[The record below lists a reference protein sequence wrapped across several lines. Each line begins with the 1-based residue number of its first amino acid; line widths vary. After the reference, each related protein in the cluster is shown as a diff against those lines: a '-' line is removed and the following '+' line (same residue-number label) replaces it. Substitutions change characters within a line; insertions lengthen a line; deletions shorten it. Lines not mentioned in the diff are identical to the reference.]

1 MLPRGTPF
9 FIRLSLNDL
18 EALSTHWFFSKN
30 ILGEDWSASQRS
42 LHNEPIFR
50 LLLKVA
56 VKGTQQC
63 EFLNFCGDYSPMSVT
78 ILCMQGVWSHALL
91 LAEMLEYR
99 TPPAAFYDF
108 LPVLLT
114 VAYNGHSQSCICRQG
129 VYSCPLALA
138 QMLKS
143 IRTAYLRIWRI
154 AAWVVM

>member
-1 MLPRGTPF
+1 MFGLQNFVR
-9 FIRLSLNDL
+9 
-18 EALSTHWFFSKN
+18 EKN
-30 ILGEDWSASQRS
+30 
-42 LHNEPIFR
+42 